1 MRPNRNTAV
10 RALIAAVTLCA
21 AGFAFADELAVGA
34 QGPDFKLINVDGKTR
49 SLADVAVGKDGK
61 PAAATVVVFTCNNCP
76 FAIAYEPVLL
86 DISKQYADRNVAFVF
101 INSND
106 PKIVPADSYEKMQER
121 AKEKAYPFPY
131 LFDETQATAKA
142 YGAMVT
148 PHVYLLD
155 GKGILRYRGRVNDK
169 KDQAEVKSNDL
180 MNALDAML
188 AGKTVEMAE
197 TKAFGC
203 SIKWKKAS

>member
-1 MRPNRNTAV
+1 MGSGRGTSGPGSPRRAFQKNQRTKNTKLGSQFRYGREHWQVEGALHV
-10 RALIAAVTLCA
+10 LWFFYALIKI
-21 AGFAFADELAVGA
+21 FDEE
-34 QGPDFKLINVDGKTR
+34 
-49 SLADVAVGKDGK
+49 SHS
-61 PAAATVVVFTCNNCP
+61 
-76 FAIAYEPVLL
+76 EP
-86 DISKQYADRNVAFVF
+86 
-101 INSND
+101 
-106 PKIVPADSYEKMQER
+106 PKR